1 MFVNAVR
8 DAMGNMPVS
17 RWVWVLLAFAIGYA
31 VLLTT
36 QTMTLDLPNASSIA
50 FSTAPALVAAALVYV
65 APRSRLIQIA
75 TIGFVA
81 PLVVSAVR
89 LVLAGDPLLWPGTPS
104 NSYLAFAQSVREL
117 TGAFS
122 DVSFLFGLLA
132 ILALA
137 VYIGRIG
144 TRRGWLIVA
153 GAALLAAVQA
163 FSIASLAPPTELFPA
178 HLVALGMVAQLTL
191 VAWGYLLAVTVE
203 RRHALLSIAAAITL
217 INVALSLLTVPLL
230 QYVGPIDP
238 VTSIFMP
245 PMLWVLWVVPWLTL
259 IGGVLL
265 ELRRRT
271 DSEEGTD
278 RHLQPRPAGS
288 ASH

>member
-1 MFVNAVR
+1 MFTGAVR
-8 DAMGNMPVS
+8 NAIGNTPVS

-31 VLLTT
+31 LLLVT
-36 QTMTLDLPNASSIA
+36 QTMTLDLPNAASIA
-50 FSTAPALVAAALVYV
+50 FSTAPALVAAALMYV

-104 NSYLAFAQSVREL
+104 NSYLAFAQGVREV
-117 TGAFS
+117 TDAISQVG
-122 DVSFLFGLLA
+122 FLFELLA
-132 ILALA
+132 VLALA

-144 TRRGWLIVA
+144 TRGGWLIVA
-153 GAALLAAVQA
+153 VSAVLAGAQA
-163 FSIASLAPPTELFPA
+163 FLIASTSPSAEFYPT
-178 HLVALGMVAQLTL
+178 HLVALSMVGALTL

-203 RRHALLSIAAAITL
+203 RRHALLSIAGAITL
-217 INVALSLLTVPLL
+217 LNVALSLLIVPLL
-230 QYVGPIDP
+230 QYVGPNDP
-238 VTSIFMP
+238 IASIFP
-245 PMLWVLWVVPWLTL
+245 ATLWVLWVVPRLAL

-265 ELRRRT
+265 ELPRRM
-271 DSEEGTD
+271 DPEEGTD